1 VTLSLVEEG
10 RVGGTTF
17 NLLVDGFD
25 PALAEFRYTEPSTIR
40 SAPLRVWAKSGRVCG
55 RVSS

>member
-1 VTLSLVEEG
+1 VSLSLAEWG
-10 RVGGTTF
+10 RGSSTTF